1 MHIDATMRNAGRL
14 IRRAVPAALLIGG
27 GCARYVSVAPTEAPF
42 GRDVRVEL
50 SPAGAMRLGGS
61 IGARARYVE
70 GRVNGTA
77 PDGNLL
83 VAASTLVRDNGSEE
97 TLNGAEVT
105 LPTDAIA
112 DIQVRRLDPAR
123 SALAAVATVGG
134 AFLVGR
140 TVSGGSGIF
149 SRGGGSGGK
158 TGQ

>member
-1 MHIDATMRNAGRL
+1 ML
-14 IRRAVPAALLIGG
+14 LWAA
-27 GCARYVSVAPTEAPF
+27 GCARYVSVAPAEAPF

-50 SPAGAMRLGGS
+50 SQAGALRLGGS

-70 GRVNGTA
+70 GRVNGTT

-97 TLNGAEVT
+97 TLSGSEVA

-112 DIQVRRLDPAR
+112 GVQVRRLDAGR
-123 SALAAVATVGG
+123 SALAMAAAVGG

-140 TVSGGSGIF
+140 TVSGGGGIF
-149 SRGGGSGGK
+149 SHGGGGGGK
-158 TGQ
+158 TWQ